1 EVVNAPEMA
10 VIGCLPIDRAK
21 EIQLLNDLGRLEIE
35 NVPDRALQFLLVHFA
50 CAERIDAHANRLR
63 VPNGVRKLNFT
74 SVCQAGCDHVLRNP
88 ASHVS
93 GASVDFARVFSG
105 KRSPTVPS
113 HSAVAIA
120 NDLAPGY
127 SCIAFRTTDHKSASR
142 IDEVSRFLIEPFRRH

>member
-1 EVVNAPEMA
+1 MA

-105 KRSPTVPS
+105 KRAPTVPS
-113 HSAVAIA
+113 YSALATA
-120 NDLAPGY
+120 NDVPPGY
-127 SCIAFRTTDHKSASR
+127 SCIASRTASHKSAIRIEDVRRVLVPPCSR
-142 IDEVSRFLIEPFRRH
+142 IH

>member
-1 EVVNAPEMA
+1 
-10 VIGCLPIDRAK
+10 IDPPA
-21 EIQLLNDLGRLEIE
+21 DG
-35 NVPDRALQFLLVHFA
+35 
-50 CAERIDAHANRLR
+50 LR
-63 VPNGVRKLNFT
+63 VTNGVRKLNFT

-93 GASVDFARVFSG
+93 GASVHFARVFSG

-127 SCIAFRTTDHKSASR
+127 SCIAFRTADHKPACW
-142 IDEVSRFLIEPFRRH
+142 IDERSEERRCREVVWISTEGGVV